1 MKHYTREELDRC
13 RNKDMNF
20 ILRLI
25 CRIHLCVCPHCRRQM
40 TDLQHDDALLTK
52 LKDSLNM
59 LKAEP
64 NVATYQK
71 ICSTIHDLANKESLE

>member
-1 MKHYTREELDRC
+1 
-13 RNKDMNF
+13 
-20 ILRLI
+20 
-25 CRIHLCVCPHCRRQM
+25 M

-59 LKAEP
+59 LKVEP

-71 ICSTIHDLANKESLE
+71 ICSTIHDLVNKESSE

>member
-1 MKHYTREELDRC
+1 MKHYTSEELDRY
-13 RNKDMNF
+13 RNRDMNF

-25 CRIHLCVCPHCRRQM
+25 CRVHLCVCPDCRKKM
-40 TDLQHDDALLTK
+40 VDLHNDDALLIK

-59 LKAEP
+59 LKVEP

-71 ICSTIHDLANKESLE
+71 ICSTIHDLVSKESSE